1 MRKGWIGLCL
11 IALLSLPSGIQA
23 QQTSLSEQIRH
34 YQEFSQKFAQE
45 KVYLYFDNDNYL
57 IGENIWFKAY
67 VLMADNHHYTSMSK
81 TLYVELLSADGNL
94 VDQQKLRIEDG
105 QCHGAFY
112 LNPKLSAGF
121 YEVRAYTRCM
131 LNFDEAIIF
140 SRVFPV
146 MDSPEYDRR
155 SGERL
160 TPSMNIRKPVL
171 PNKRPEQAVQDKQ
184 SESSAGWT
192 VDFYPEGGQLV
203 AGRPNQLAFKA
214 THKNNKELPFIANIV
229 NSKQEI
235 VGMLQ
240 SEHQGM
246 GAVMLNLEANESYT
260 CIVQT
265 EQGNREIA
273 LPSIE
278 KDGFSL
284 MVNNM
289 HHEILDINLYSDQA
303 THGDTLAMLIS
314 CRGKIY
320 QLQPFINQ
328 AEVLQFNLSKKA
340 LPTGVNEILVLDN
353 QGRVLCSRLLFNRND
368 IDKPDIIR
376 IAQEQDKESY
386 KAFDAAQVT
395 LGLQQYQDSNWIAL
409 PNQRFAVSIRDD
421 AEYMAN
427 RPQCD
432 VFSQLL
438 LSSDLKGYIHQPSW
452 YFEKDDRRHRRALD
466 LLMMVQGWRR
476 YDWEEMS
483 HPEDFELRHP
493 IEKGI
498 LLDGQVLS
506 VVRRIPMSD
515 MQVTMWMI
523 GDSTAQHGRCTSDE
537 HGAFNF
543 LFDFEGK
550 QDLNLQV
557 SDGKRRRNAFI
568 TINRQFRPEARV
580 LAEEEMQAPVLRKKE
595 SQKKRVSLGDSEHYR
610 ELIIMPGD
618 VLLDEVEVAAKKT
631 GNHNEFGKVSITYDT
646 QEEQD
651 VLEDNA
657 MYTYESIPV
666 FLTQINEN
674 FHFRYRDS
682 SEALYYK
689 HAPVQ
694 FVVMPRNSHYSN
706 DSFEL
711 PSCSE
716 VERIEIMEPSSTGH
730 IFEDD
735 YISTI
740 DDVGKLGKDI
750 SYVVLYLL
758 PNLEIKR
765 EEVGIRRT
773 TLQGY
778 NKVKEFYHPSYDRI
792 LDTDASDH
800 RRTLYWNPNVQS
812 DHQGQAKIRF
822 YHNAHSTN
830 FEVHAV
836 VISEQGKMGWK

>member
-1 MRKGWIGLCL
+1 MPKLWTSLLLCT
-11 IALLSLPSGIQA
+11 LLWPYSLHARQHG
-23 QQTSLSEQIRH
+23 LSEQIRR
-34 YQEFSQKFAQE
+34 YQSFSQEFAQE
-45 KVYLYFDNDNYL
+45 KVYLYFDNENYL

-81 TLYVELLSADGNL
+81 TLYVELLSADGNM
-94 VDQQKLRIEDG
+94 VDKLKLRIENG

-140 SRVFPV
+140 SRVFAV
-146 MDSPEYDRR
+146 MDSPKYDRR
-155 SGERL
+155 NGERQ

-171 PNKRPEQAVQDKQ
+171 PNKRPHQADKD
-184 SESSAGWT
+184 ENVENSAGWQ

-214 THKNNKELPFIANIV
+214 RHQKDKEQSFKASIVDEQQNIV
-229 NSKQEI
+229 GI
-235 VGMLQ
+235 MQ

-246 GAVMLNLEANESYT
+246 GAVVFTPEASKSYSCLIET
-260 CIVQT
+260 ASGKKSIKLPA
-265 EQGNREIA
+265 IA
-273 LPSIE
+273 Q
-278 KDGFSL
+278 DAYSL
-284 MVNNM
+284 MLNNM
-289 HHEILDINLYSDQA
+289 HNDILDVTIYTDQKSRQ
-303 THGDTLAMLIS
+303 DTLALIIS

-328 AEVLQFNLSKKA
+328 AEALQFNLPKKI
-340 LPTGVNEILVLDN
+340 LPTGVNEILLIN
-353 QGRVLCSRLLFNRND
+353 AQGQVLCSRLFFIRNQAD
-368 IDKPDIIR
+368 RPDIIR

-386 KAFDAAQVT
+386 QPFEAAQVT
-395 LGLQQYQDSNWIAL
+395 LSLQQFRDSSWIAL
-409 PNQRFAVSIRDD
+409 PHQSFAVSIRDD

-427 RPQCD
+427 HAHND

-438 LSSDLKGYIHQPSW
+438 LASDLKGYIHQPSW

-483 HPEDFELRHP
+483 HPEDFELKHP

-506 VVRRIPMSD
+506 VLRRIPMSD
-515 MQVTMWMI
+515 MKITMWMI
-523 GDSTAQHGRCTSDE
+523 GDSTAQHGHCYSDE

-550 QDLNLQV
+550 QDLNLQI

-568 TINRQFRPEARV
+568 TINRQFQPQSRILDEDELQP
-580 LAEEEMQAPVLRKKE
+580 PVIRKKE
-595 SQKKRVSLGDSEHYR
+595 EQKKRAKGESEHYR

-618 VLLDEVEVAAKKT
+618 VLLDEVEVSARKT

-657 MYTYESIPV
+657 MYTYESIPI
-666 FLTQINEN
+666 FLTQINEH
-674 FHFRYRDS
+674 FHFRFRDS
-682 SEALYYK
+682 SETLYYK
-689 HAPVQ
+689 HAPVR
-694 FVVMPRNSHYSN
+694 FVVMPRNSSYN
-706 DSFEL
+706 QGDLEL

-716 VERIEIMEPSSTGH
+716 VEKIDIMEPGNYGH
-730 IFEDD
+730 IIEND

-740 DDVGKLGKDI
+740 DDVGKLGEDI
-750 SYVVLYLL
+750 SYVVLYLR
-758 PNLEIKR
+758 PNTEIKQD
-765 EEVGIRRT
+765 EVGIRRT

-778 NKVKEFYHPSYDRI
+778 NKVKEFYHPQYDRI

-800 RRTLYWNPNVQS
+800 RRTLYWNPDVRS
-812 DHQGQAKIRF
+812 DQQGQAKIRF
-822 YHNAHSTN
+822 YHSATSKN
-830 FEVHAV
+830 FELHGV
-836 VISEQGKMGWK
+836 VINEHGKMGWK